1 MNGANYIS
9 LLLSSV
15 IAFIVS
21 MFYYRALAKQMKKLG
36 AGTATMKKPDAMKII
51 EEVLRNFIL
60 SAVLLY
66 FIVHLAIPTVLSAG
80 ALALIFWLGFPFIL
94 FTGSIMY
101 EKVPM
106 KLAAIHAGDWLIKL
120 VIICAILQKWH

>member
-15 IAFIVS
+15 IALIVS
-21 MFYYRALAKQMKKLG
+21 MFYYRALTKQMKKLG